1 MTKTVYEW
9 VVETVTVSSEDI
21 LDVNHAPELDF
32 YSTDQLRVAVSGT
45 QWMSEDDEPELMFYR
60 LALTKKVYEGPDD
73 YDDLLHMD
81 YAYVNADGAFDE
93 FDDAG
98 GLPPVKYR
106 KELATNMRRI

>member
-9 VVETVTVSSEDI
+9 AVEAVTASSEDI
-21 LDVNHAPELDF
+21 LDINHALNLDF
-32 YSTDQLRVAVSGT
+32 YSADQLRLAINGE
-45 QWMSEDDEPELMFYR
+45 QWMSADDEPELMFYR
-60 LALTKKVYEGPDD
+60 LALTKKVYEGPDE

-81 YAYVNADGAFDE
+81 YAYVNGDGEFDE

-106 KELATNMRRI
+106 KELATNMGKI